1 MGIVCETRETARA
14 LCEIADQFM
23 EMIQNKKSDPIENN
37 SEIFE
42 D

>member
-14 LCEIADQFM
+14 LCDAADEFM
-23 EMIQNKKSDPIENN
+23 EMIQKKKSEPLNKT
-37 SEIFE
+37 EIFE